1 MEQQD
6 LAVQR
11 SGCILVH
18 MRMLFF
24 AVFGVWLPVL
34 FMSFSARAEILR
46 YTVMHRDNEVGQLQI
61 ERTVSKDETRYRFES
76 NVALTMI
83 MKIRVYD
90 MMDVTFHGNL
100 LTRAYLYRTL
110 NDKVKVRN
118 LALWD
123 GTRYKLSDRDNEIKT
138 ITHPIYFTTAS
149 LYYVEPLQIRNL
161 YSEKFQ
167 KMIPVTPDGASR
179 YRLDLPNGN
188 RVFYSYRNGRCSLV
202 EAQTEWADIRFVLKE
217 RL

>member
-1 MEQQD
+1 
-6 LAVQR
+6 
-11 SGCILVH
+11 
-18 MRMLFF
+18 MRTLFF
-24 AVFGVWLPVL
+24 IVFGTWLPAL
-34 FMSFSARAEILR
+34 FTSLSARAEMLR
-46 YTVMHRDNEVGQLQI
+46 YTVMHRDNEVGLLQI
-61 ERTVSKDETRYRFES
+61 ERVVSKGETRYRFES

-83 MKIRVYD
+83 MHIRVYD

-118 LALWD
+118 LAMWD
-123 GTRYKLSDRDNEIKT
+123 GSRYKISDRDNAIKT
-138 ITHPIYFTTAS
+138 IAHPIHFTTAS
-149 LYYVEPLQIRNL
+149 LYYVEPQQIKQL

-167 KMIPVTPDGASR
+167 KMIPVTQDGAAR

-188 RVFYSYRNGRCSLV
+188 RVYYSYRNGRCSLV

-217 RL
+217 RV